1 MLRSALVKRIQLS
14 SRSLK
19 LNYRAFAA
27 LPTTPIGVIDSCG
40 HPVRLLDDLSIKLYN
55 QSLSNF
61 ITHQNDPSKELKSI
75 REKHTDV
82 GMVNALLVFQMIR
95 QPKLTIYNE
104 RPDLEELLRDL
115 ERSFCE
121 GKLYQ

>member
-1 MLRSALVKRIQLS
+1 MFRSALVRRIRLS
-14 SRSLK
+14 SRSLIPHSK
-19 LNYRAFAA
+19 AFSAVQ
-27 LPTTPIGVIDSCG
+27 TNPIGTTDSFG
-40 HPVRLLDDLSIKLYN
+40 HAVKLFDDVSVKLYN

-61 ITHQNDPSKELKSI
+61 ITHQNDPSKELKLI
-75 REKHTDV
+75 RQTHKDV

-95 QPKLTIYNE
+95 QPKLTTYDE

-121 GKLYQ
+121 GKLTL

>member
-1 MLRSALVKRIQLS
+1 LISDSKTAVQT
-14 SRSLK
+14 
-19 LNYRAFAA
+19 N
-27 LPTTPIGVIDSCG
+27 PIGTADSFG
-40 HPVRLLDDLSIKLYN
+40 HPIKLFDDVSVKLYN

-61 ITHQNDPSKELKSI
+61 ITHQNDPSKELKLI
-75 REKHTDV
+75 RQTHKDV

-95 QPKLTIYNE
+95 QPKLTTYDE

-121 GKLYQ
+121 GKLTL